1 LRKPESG
8 TEAEMTDRLTMGLA
22 RGMPLKGPETSGKS
36 DPVDRSGG
44 QEAAETLAGIGFIG
58 E

>member
-1 LRKPESG
+1 
-8 TEAEMTDRLTMGLA
+8 MGLA
-22 RGMPLKGPETSGKS
+22 RGMPLKGPETSRKS

-44 QEAAETLAGIGFIG
+44 QEAAKTLAGIGFIR